1 MAVGA
6 RITSQNLSGK
16 TATVT
21 FIPYTGSTSGTS
33 VNIGEVTIPFNN
45 ITSHPYGVYSLYFA
59 EYDYTYTL
67 TIEEPVTSQETF
79 VLVSQ
84 MVGSDNYGAI
94 TLNFTDFDAE
104 IIDFGIDASVWGI
117 DDIHPITNGGYMY
130 EFEGRG
136 GDYESKYVIF
146 TDASNQ
152 IIDTYTGTTN
162 NTDLDA
168 YDGTWVA
175 YIDNQN
181 GVMKYSN
188 GVNVYTY
195 TWDASYQDIDIE
207 WEEDSTTPDGSFII
221 EKESRDV
228 STDTVT
234 GSTYYLM
241 KTDGTQDQIFSLTSG
256 YTSSFHYGPAYNFM
270 VNITYDN
277 VNQNYVEFDIRDT
290 DGNIIGDSHTFG
302 DTIYTSFDFSFYGTN
317 KCVLVFYNNS
327 DSSVDYKIYHYNGD
341 TDILTESTHNK
352 TNYPSFSIE
361 SNNFFW
367 PDDNISEN
375 LVLTFYNPQNW
386 IQYGTEVSYCD
397 IMYMMSGQTG
407 FTTYNL
413 IDTGSF
419 DKTIYP
425 WGQISDVG
433 YFTVTSGN
441 MGNGFIEILTIT
453 PESGVTITETS
464 MLTSDTN
471 GTNWDGLGNKYFFS
485 IDYSGYT
492 LHSIHLVGPNGLI
505 LDSLTD
511 LTNLNW
517 NSTRSIGIVRTNNTN
532 SYYVNNT
539 TTGFTSMNFYNDV
552 YYVVGYQ
559 TGTYLDQANLLAFN
573 TNTGFARMVNANSIG
588 TEFQFPE
595 GTDWAINIGYDK
607 IMYTYLDTDTNTFK
621 IKLYDF
627 NGTLLNEHDTEHS
640 SRDNTFTAKNRYV
653 VVTVSDNT
661 YTAWMINE
669 TSVLSQV
676 ITDLDSYS
684 MINDYIWWD

>member
-1 MAVGA
+1 MAIGA
-6 RITSQNLSGK
+6 RITSENLSGK

-21 FIPYTGSTSGTS
+21 FIPYTGSTSGTT
-33 VNIGEVTIPFNN
+33 VNLGTKTIPFNN

-67 TIEEPVTSQETF
+67 TIEEPVTSQETYVF
-79 VLVSQ
+79 VSK
-84 MVGSDNYGAI
+84 MVDSDNYGAI

-104 IIDFGIDASVWGI
+104 IIDFGIDATVWDI
-117 DDIHPITNGGYMY
+117 DDIYPITNGGYMY
-130 EFEGRG
+130 EFEGRD
-136 GDYESKYVIF
+136 DYTLKYVIF

-152 IIDTYTGTTN
+152 IIGTYTGTTDN
-162 NTDLDA
+162 IDTDA

-175 YIDNQN
+175 YIDNEN

-221 EKESRDV
+221 EKESWDV
-228 STDTVT
+228 STDTLT
-234 GSTYYLM
+234 GSTYHLM

-256 YTSSFHYGPAYNFM
+256 YTSSFHLGPAYNFM
-270 VNITYDN
+270 INITYDN
-277 VNQNYVEFDIRDT
+277 VNQTYVEFDIRDI
-290 DGNIIGDSHTFG
+290 DGDIIGDSHVLG
-302 DTIYTSFDFSFYGTN
+302 DTIYTSFDFEFYGTN
-317 KCVLVFYNNS
+317 KCVLIFHNGD
-327 DSSVDYKIYHYNGD
+327 DSSVNYKIYHYNGD
-341 TDILTESTHNK
+341 TDVLTESTHNK
-352 TNYPSFSIE
+352 TNYPSFDIE
-361 SNNFFW
+361 SNNLFW
-367 PDDNISEN
+367 PDNNISEN
-375 LVLTFYNPQNW
+375 LVITFHNSQNW
-386 IQYGTEVSYCD
+386 LGYGIDVSYCD
-397 IMYMMSGQTG
+397 IVYMMSGQTG

-425 WGQISDVG
+425 WGQLSDAG
-433 YFTVTSGN
+433 YFAVTSGN
-441 MGNGFIEILTIT
+441 MGNGFIEMLTIT

-464 MLTSDTN
+464 ILTSDAN
-471 GTNWDGLGNKYFFS
+471 NTNWDGLGNKYIFS
-485 IDYSGYT
+485 ISYSGYT
-492 LHSIHLVGPNGLI
+492 LSSIHLVGPNGLI

-517 NSTRSIGIVRTNNTN
+517 NSTRSIGVVRTNDTN
-532 SYYVNNT
+532 SYYVNNST
-539 TTGFTSMNFYNDV
+539 TEFTSMNYYNDV
-552 YYVVGYQ
+552 YYVDGYQ
-559 TGTYLDQANLLAFN
+559 TNTYLSQANLLAFN
-573 TNTGFARMVNANSIG
+573 SNTGFARMISANSIG

-595 GTDWAINIGYDK
+595 GMDWSIDIGYDK

-627 NGTLLNEHDTEHS
+627 NGTLLNEQDTGHS
-640 SRDNTFTAKNRYV
+640 IRESAECAKNRYV
-653 VVTVSDNT
+653 LVTENNGT

-676 ITDLDSYS
+676 ISDNDSYE